1 MGRFKSW
8 FPAWLATL
16 TLLVGL
22 VGTGVSVK
30 VVRQTLNAKAEGLF
44 DREVER
50 LKLALQAQLDQQH
63 TLLTAARGAFAA
75 SQQINREEF
84 SQFVASL
91 ELPVRYPAVD
101 MFAFVRTVPARDLA
115 SFLAQRRE
123 ENPRYPFRYMAVPAQ
138 PLAFD
143 HQVLDYV
150 EPLDKRGAIGLE
162 ISTSKERKGTLERAI
177 RSGTAVLTGPM
188 QGEGG
193 AGGQPVFEYFMPV
206 YASGQVPN
214 LMDDRYRLVSGFVV
228 TAFTVKG
235 VVDAALMGIN
245 TRIDFSLSDPLAPAP
260 DGAGLGLLL
269 YDRSTEVDRPEGQE
283 HLMERREQFFLGN
296 RYFELHAHST
306 RTFESQLDRRLTLLL
321 GGAGLIT
328 SLALAWGVFV
338 LARSRSRAEREVA
351 SLSEDLERLSLVAKK
366 TTNAVLI
373 RDAQGRITWVNAAYT
388 RITGKTLDEV
398 SGLTPSQAV
407 HTPRTPND
415 GVDRLT
421 AAEDRGEPTREELVI
436 VDTLGRTH
444 WLDIELMPL
453 RSAEGVLTGF
463 ISIEVDITAR
473 KRAEQALLKAQRALE
488 LSNHVARIGTWELD
502 VVQDSL
508 TASATTR
515 DIFAVPEDFS
525 LSRRTVLQLFPEG
538 EVRQRARTLMERAL
552 SEGVGWDEEMQVASL
567 GGERKWVRTIGVVEM
582 EQGRCQR
589 VYGTFQDIHDR
600 KQRELELAQERER
613 LHSIIE
619 ATRVGTWEWDLETH
633 QAHYSAR
640 WAELLGYTPEELGH
654 DAWAILAR
662 VTHPDDHVLA
672 QHALQRHWK
681 GETDYHDLTL
691 RSVHKDGRVI
701 WVQDRGRVL
710 RRGAD
715 GRALFMTGTRAD
727 VTDLMQA
734 KEAAAEKERTLRGAI
749 DALGEG
755 FVLYDDQDR
764 LVYCNDRYKQLYPK
778 AAPAMVPGNT
788 FEHIIRH
795 GAERGEYA
803 AAVGR
808 VDEWVAE
815 RMASHLRASEDV
827 VQHLTTGTVLRIVER
842 LTPDGFRVGF
852 RIDITELEHA
862 RASAQEKEQLLVQ
875 SLDAVGVALAL
886 FDAEERLVWANE
898 IFYAMHDMARHLLHE
913 GMTFAEFIQANLDV
927 DGVGCPPEDLPHWK
941 AMRVATFRSGQG
953 TLVTRTSS
961 GRSMRVVERRLP
973 SGMTV
978 SLRIDVTEQI
988 RAQQQAE
995 AASLAKS
1002 QFVANMSHEIRTP
1015 MNAILGMLH
1024 LLQTTPLSPRQK
1036 DYAEKSESAARS
1048 LLGILN
1054 DILDFSKVEA
1064 GKLELDPE
1072 PFAFDKLVRDLA
1084 TIYASNLKGKQLE
1097 LLFDIDPQVPRVV
1110 VGDALRLQQVLIN
1123 LGGNAIKFTAH
1134 GEVLLKVSVQS
1145 QVVREDGGGE
1155 VLVLFEVR
1163 DSGIGIAPEAQ
1174 AKIFSGFTQAETST
1188 TRKYGGTG
1196 LGLAISQ
1203 RLVTLMGGELRL
1215 QSTQGQGSTFSF
1227 ALPLRVPATVPAE
1240 FAPQDRSAL
1249 HDLRALVVDD
1259 NPAAQHI
1266 MQGILDGLGWGA
1278 TVVGGAD
1285 AALTAVD
1292 ASLAEGGV
1300 PFDVIFLDWDMP
1312 GMDGLTLAAELRERL
1327 AVRTV
1332 QTLLV
1337 MVTASGRDV
1346 LHAAPDHQQ
1355 SVLDGFLVKPVT
1367 GSMLYDSVADA
1378 LAVARGTAPQAA
1390 VHRTS
1395 RQHLLGMRLLLV
1407 EDNLINQQVAQELLS
1422 REGAVVEIANNGQ
1435 EAVDRLRDAPQAFD
1449 LVLMDMQMPVLDG
1462 IQATHAIRQR
1472 LHLRSL
1478 PIVAMTANAMA
1489 SDREACLTAGMND
1502 HVGKPFDLQ
1511 HLVDTL
1517 LRWAGDAVRPAAAG
1531 GSDDPELVAIEPITE
1546 SAGVQNHFNASA
1558 PPMTQVDPAL
1568 VDVAG
1573 ALHRLGGD
1581 VAFYRRIVGNFCQD
1595 LQWQPARVG
1604 DALAQGNPQ
1613 GVTGVLHTLKGTAS
1627 TVGAQALAQ
1636 AAAATEQAVKAA
1648 AVDPNAPLPKD
1659 WCDGLM
1665 VEIARAAEA
1674 LQQVQVDL
1682 GGGFPVA
1689 KALPVT
1695 DPDTV
1700 LQHWLP
1706 RLQQLVDLLAVSD
1719 MEALELHD
1727 EMLQDAAVASDPRWQ
1742 ALHQAMEQ
1750 MDFEQ
1755 ALVAA
1760 RALMP
1765 PTDAR

>member
-1 MGRFKSW
+1 M
-8 FPAWLATL
+8 
-16 TLLVGL
+16 GL

-30 VVRQTLNAKAEGLF
+30 VVRQTLNAKAEGQF

-50 LKLALQAQLDQQH
+50 LKLALQTQLDQQH

-84 SQFVASL
+84 TQFVASL
-91 ELPVRYPAVD
+91 DLPVRYPAVD
-101 MFAFVRTVPARDLA
+101 MFAFVRTVPAADLA

-123 ENPRYPFRYMAVPAQ
+123 ENAHYHFRYMVPPAQ
-138 PLAFD
+138 PLTLD
-143 HQVLDYV
+143 HQVVDYI
-150 EPLDKRGAIGLE
+150 EPVAKRALIGLE
-162 ISTSKERKGTLERAI
+162 LSTSQERKGAMERAI
-177 RSGTAVLTGPM
+177 RSGTAVLTAPLKAAM
-188 QGEGG
+188 DPNG
-193 AGGQPVFEYFMPV
+193 APIFGYFMPV

-214 LMDDRYRLVSGFVV
+214 LMDDRFRLISGFVV
-228 TAFTVKG
+228 TVFTVKG
-235 VVDAALMGIN
+235 VVDAALMGVNIS
-245 TRIDFSLSDPLAPAP
+245 IDFTLSDPLAPAA
-260 DGAGLGLLL
+260 DGSGLGLTL
-269 YDRSTEVDRPEGQE
+269 YDRTTEVDLPEGQA
-283 HLMERREQFFLGN
+283 HLLERREQFFLGN
-296 RYFELHAHST
+296 RSFELHAHST
-306 RTFESQLDRRLTLLL
+306 RTFEAQLDRRLIMLL
-321 GGAGLIT
+321 GAAGLVT
-328 SLALAWGVFV
+328 SVALAWGVFV
-338 LARSRSRAEREVA
+338 LARSRSQAEREVA

-373 RDAQGRITWVNAAYT
+373 RDAQGRINWVNAAYT
-388 RITGKTLDEV
+388 RITGKTLEDV
-398 SGLTPSQAV
+398 RGLTPSQAV
-407 HTPRTPND
+407 HTPRSPND

-421 AAEDRGEPTREELVI
+421 AAEERGEPTREELTI
-436 VDTLGRTH
+436 VDTQGQTH

-453 RSAEGVLTGF
+453 RSAGGALSGF

-473 KRAEQALLKAQRALE
+473 KLTEQALLKAQRALE
-488 LSNHVARIGTWELD
+488 LSNHAARIGTWELD
-502 VVQDSL
+502 VAQDSL
-508 TASATTR
+508 TGSATTR
-515 DIFAVPEDFS
+515 EIFGVSADFN
-525 LSRRTVLQLFPEG
+525 LNRQTALQLFPEG
-538 EVRQRARTLMERAL
+538 EVRERARALMARAL
-552 SEGVGWDEEMQVASL
+552 SEGVGWDEEMQVVSL
-567 GGERKWVRTIGVVEM
+567 GGERKWVRTIGVVELD
-582 EQGRCQR
+582 QGRSLR
-589 VYGTFQDIHDR
+589 VYGTFQDIHER
-600 KQRELELAQERER
+600 KQREVELAQERER
-613 LHSIIE
+613 LQSIIE
-619 ATRVGTWEWDLETH
+619 ATRVGVWEWNLETG
-633 QAHYSAR
+633 QASYNAR
-640 WAELLGYTPEELGH
+640 WAELLGYTPDELGR
-654 DAWAILAR
+654 DAWAIVAR
-662 VTHPDDHVLA
+662 VTHPDDHAMA
-672 QHALQRHWK
+672 QRALQRHWK

-691 RSVHKDGRVI
+691 RALHKDGRVI

-710 RRGAD
+710 RRAED

-727 VTDLMQA
+727 VTDLMVA
-734 KEAAAEKERTLRGAI
+734 KEAAAEKARTLRGAI

-808 VDEWVAE
+808 VDDWVAE

-827 VQHLTTGTVLRIVER
+827 VQQLTSGTVLRIVER

-852 RIDITELEHA
+852 RIDITELERA

-886 FDAEERLVWANE
+886 FDTEERLVWANE
-898 IFYAMHDMARHLLHE
+898 IFYAMHELARHLMHE

-927 DGVGCPPEDLPHWK
+927 NGVSCPPEDLPHWK
-941 AMRVATFRSGQG
+941 AMRLATFRSGQG
-953 TLVTRTSS
+953 TLVTRTTS

-978 SLRIDVTEQI
+978 SLRTDVTEQI
-988 RAQQQAE
+988 RAQEQAE
-995 AASLAKS
+995 AASQAKS

-1024 LLQTTPLSPRQK
+1024 LLQTTSLSARQK

-1072 PFAFDKLVRDLA
+1072 PFAFDKLIRDLA

-1097 LLFDIDPQVPRVV
+1097 LLFDIDPRVPRVL

-1155 VLVLFEVR
+1155 VVLLFEVR

-1174 AKIFSGFTQAETST
+1174 SKIFSGFTQAETST

-1203 RLVTLMGGELRL
+1203 RLVNLMGGELGL
-1215 QSTQGQGSTFSF
+1215 QSTLGQGSTFSF
-1227 ALPLRVPATVPAE
+1227 ALPLRVPATVPTE
-1240 FAPQDRSAL
+1240 FTPQDRSAL

-1266 MQGILDGLGWGA
+1266 MQGILDGVGWGA

-1292 ASLAEGGV
+1292 ASLTDGGE

-1312 GMDGLTLAAELRERL
+1312 GMDGLTLAAQLRKRL
-1327 AVRTV
+1327 AGRPV
-1332 QTLLV
+1332 QPLLV
-1337 MVTASGRDV
+1337 MVTASGRDI

-1378 LAVARGTAPQAA
+1378 MALARGTAPQAA
-1390 VHRTS
+1390 VQRTS
-1395 RQHLLGMRLLLV
+1395 CQHLSGMRLLLV

-1422 REGAVVEIANNGQ
+1422 REGAVVDIAHNGQ
-1435 EAVDRLRDAPQAFD
+1435 EAVDRLRDAPEAFD

-1472 LHLRSL
+1472 LHLRM

-1489 SDREACLTAGMND
+1489 SDREACLMAGMND

-1517 LRWAGDAVRPAAAG
+1517 LRWAGDAVRPATASAG
-1531 GSDDPELVAIEPITE
+1531 EGLITPEWIAETPITE
-1546 SAGVQNHFNASA
+1546 SAEVQNHPSVFV
-1558 PPMTQVDPAL
+1558 PPLIRVDPAL

-1573 ALHRLGGD
+1573 ALQRLGGD
-1581 VAFYRRIVGNFCQD
+1581 VAFYLRIVGNFCQD
-1595 LQWQPARVG
+1595 LRLQPARVA
-1604 DALAQGNPQ
+1604 DALAQGHVQ
-1613 GVTGVLHTLKGTAS
+1613 GVTGVLHTLKGMAS

-1636 AAAATEQAVKAA
+1636 AAAAAEQTVKAA
-1648 AVDPNAPLPKD
+1648 ASDPDAPLAQD
-1659 WCDGLM
+1659 WRDGLLAEM
-1665 VEIARAAEA
+1665 ARTAEV
-1674 LQQVQVDL
+1674 LQQVQADL
-1682 GGGFPVA
+1682 GMPA
-1689 KALPVT
+1689 SAAQASPEA
-1695 DPDTV
+1695 DPQAV

-1706 RLQQLVDLLAVSD
+1706 RLQQLADLLAVSD

-1765 PTDAR
+1765 PTDVR